1 VTAPQGGHVLVARLD
16 SVGDILLGG
25 PAVRAVAA
33 SADKVTMLVG
43 RGRAA
48 AARLLPGVD
57 DVLEFDAPWVVPDP
71 GPLDPAA
78 VDALVAAVRRAEVD
92 AALVLTSFH
101 QSPLPLALLL
111 RLAGVGWVGAISD
124 DYPGSLLDLRHRL
137 PEELHERQRGEL
149 NGGRGGSSPHMTELH
164 ERQRGE
170 LSAGPGG
177 SSPLTTDPADVPE
190 SERALSLAR
199 AAGFELAGPA
209 RLEVR
214 RPLPDVGA
222 LVGEGPYVVYH
233 PGADAPARRPGA
245 EQSRALVAALV
256 EAGHRVVVTGSQGE
270 STLTGF
276 VANGLALDL
285 TGAVDL
291 AGLAAVLDGAEV
303 VVAPNTGPAHLA
315 AAVGTPVV
323 SLFAPVVPPARWAPY
338 GVPVVLLG
346 DQDASCRLTR
356 ARDCP
361 VPGHPCLDGIDPDAV
376 VAAVAKLSQTPPV
389 GTEDPVPARPREA
402 DRVRS

>member
-1 VTAPQGGHVLVARLD
+1 MTSATAPQNAHVLVARLD
-16 SVGDILLGG
+16 SVGDILLAG

-43 RGRAA
+43 RGRSAV
-48 AARLLPGVD
+48 ARLLPGVD

-71 GPLDPAA
+71 APLDPAA
-78 VDALVAAVRRAEVD
+78 IDALVAAVRAAGVD

-111 RLAGVGWVGAISD
+111 RLAGVGWLGAISD

-149 NGGRGGSSPHMTELH
+149 SGGRGGSSPLMTE
-164 ERQRGE
+164 
-170 LSAGPGG
+170 
-177 SSPLTTDPADVPE
+177 PADVPE

-199 AAGFELAGPA
+199 AAGFDLPGPA
-209 RLEVR
+209 RLAVR
-214 RPLPDVGA
+214 HPLPDVTD
-222 LVGEGPYVVYH
+222 LVGPAPYVVYH

-245 EQSRALVAALV
+245 EHSRALVAALV
-256 EAGHRVVVTGSQGE
+256 GAGHRVVVTGSQGE
-270 STLTGF
+270 STLTGY

-291 AGLAAVLDGAEV
+291 AGLAAVLEGADV

-346 DQDASCRLTR
+346 DPDAPCRLTR
-356 ARDCP
+356 ARHCP
-361 VPGHPCLDGIDPDAV
+361 VPGHPCLDGISPAAV
-376 VAAVAKLSQTPPV
+376 VAAVAQLSQTPPV
-389 GTEDPVPARPREA
+389 EAPDGPVPPRTREV
-402 DRVRS
+402 DHV